1 MLKRRWLAAGL
12 LALLALFV
20 AACGGADRPAS
31 PSLSPTAPVATE
43 TAVPP
48 EKIAALRAVFSAIG
62 ADEPGCSAAVGED
75 GKVVWAEGFGLAN
88 VETGAPITPE
98 TVFDIAST
106 SKQFTATAILLLAQE
121 GKLDL
126 DAPVRRYLPQLASWA
141 DRVTLRQMMHHESGI
156 PEFIGLLEARGLSI
170 STPTTQED
178 AIAALEA
185 VQDLNFEPG
194 TQFAYTNSNYILLSQ
209 VVEAVTGRT
218 LTAYLRDTIFEPLGL
233 KAVMDPVAA
242 ILGKAAPYALQ
253 DGKWVSDAVP
263 WAQTGFS
270 GVQTTPSELVRWA
283 AQYWDPTIGGAQLLA
298 ARSEGAVPYPFTDWL
313 YGAGIFIEPTDSG
326 GMLFEHP
333 GDWGG
338 YVAQLLILP
347 EERLAVAVSCNRID
361 SVDST
366 DLARRVMAAWR
377 EK

>member
-1 MLKRRWLAAGL
+1 MLKLHVLSICLTTALAVA
-12 LALLALFV
+12 LAS
-20 AACGGADRPAS
+20 CSSGGQS
-31 PSLSPTAPVATE
+31 PSATTTLAATE
-43 TAVPP
+43 TAVPA
-48 EKIAALRAVFSAIG
+48 EKVTAIRAVFSAIG
-62 ADEPGCSAAVGED
+62 ANEPGCSAAVGED
-75 GKVVWAEGFGLAN
+75 GRVVWAEGFGLAN

-126 DAPVRRYLPQLASWA
+126 DTPVRRYLPQLPSWA

-178 AIAALEA
+178 AVAALEA
-185 VQDLNFEPG
+185 VQDLSFEPG
-194 TQFAYTNSNYILLSQ
+194 SRFVYTNSNYVLLSQ
-209 VVEAVTGRT
+209 VVEAVTGQT
-218 LTAYLRDTIFEPLGL
+218 LTAYLQDTVFGPLGL

-242 ILGKAAPYALQ
+242 IPGKAVPYALQ
-253 DGKWVSDAVP
+253 DGRWVSDAVP

-298 ARSEGAVPYPFTDWL
+298 ARREDAVPYPFTDWL

-326 GMLFEHP
+326 GKLFEHP

-347 EERLAVAVSCNRID
+347 EERLAVAVSCNRVE

-366 DLARRVMAAWR
+366 DLARKVMAAWR
-377 EK
+377 AK